1 MNNCRT
7 NCIECLCRQV
17 KVLSCQSNSPTSI
30 NVGKTITLPAGKP
43 ATVTNVG
50 TPTNVI
56 LDFGIP
62 KGTDGATPTDITD
75 NGINP
80 DTGGHKYNLNFS
92 DGNSFGF
99 ESPKGDKGDVPLL
112 VQDNTITLPSGE
124 PATVTLVNLNN
135 NEYGYDFGIPA
146 GASGSTTGLTNM
158 HVWMESSSAT
168 VTIPHSEDIF
178 GVGTPKGI
186 GFSSVQGSS
195 IADFTVAGAA
205 IKVNSPGTYLVTYQF
220 VVKDTRC
227 NVCIRRKSSCV
238 EGGNIQLANP
248 DGNIL
253 VSGTM
258 VYLVSPED
266 IANTN
271 GVFSIA
277 NADNTRPMPIDP
289 NSFSWTVTQL
299 NKTYNPT
306 FKRIPFNQ

>member
-17 KVLSCQSNSPTSI
+17 KALSCQSNSPISI
-30 NVGKTITLPAGKP
+30 KVGKTTTLPAGNQ
-43 ATVTNVG
+43 ATVINVG
-50 TPTNVI
+50 TPTNVV

-62 KGTDGATPTDITD
+62 KGADG
-75 NGINP
+75 
-80 DTGGHKYNLNFS
+80 S
-92 DGNSFGF
+92 S
-99 ESPKGDKGDVPLL
+99 
-112 VQDNTITLPSGE
+112 
-124 PATVTLVNLNN
+124 
-135 NEYGYDFGIPA
+135 
-146 GASGSTTGLTNM
+146 TGLTNM

-168 VTIPHSEDIF
+168 ITIPHSEDIF

-220 VVKDTRC
+220 VVKDTKC
-227 NVCIRRKSSCV
+227 NVCIRRKSACV
-238 EGGNIQLANP
+238 EGGSIQLTNP

-253 VSGTM
+253 VSGAM
-258 VYLVSPED
+258 VYIVSPED
-266 IANTN
+266 ITNTN

-299 NKTYNPT
+299 NKTYNPI